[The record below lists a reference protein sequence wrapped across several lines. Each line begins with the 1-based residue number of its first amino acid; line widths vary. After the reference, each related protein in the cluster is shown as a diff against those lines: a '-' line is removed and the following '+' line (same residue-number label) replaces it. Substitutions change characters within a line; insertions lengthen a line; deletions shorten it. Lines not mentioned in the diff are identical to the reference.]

1 MFIPSKLQSIYSNRW
16 RWLYVC
22 PTTYHFINLAVS
34 SKRKKNKK
42 IKNKTKWIKQTSIVR
57 NVNTVKEPDLG
68 YQWGTLFLFDS
79 VMYCTYNSEH
89 FSLSSGLGL
98 LFSKKKS
105 GLGLFIKKKKPNTV
119 VSSSIFRGVMFTTQ
133 LSSQLFFITC
143 LHNKL
148 WVVEL

>member
-1 MFIPSKLQSIYSNRW
+1 MSAQLHIILSTLWYLQN
-16 RWLYVC
+16 
-22 PTTYHFINLAVS
+22 T
-34 SKRKKNKK
+34 KNNNNNK

-98 LFSKKKS
+98 
-105 GLGLFIKKKKPNTV
+105 FIKKKKKNL
-119 VSSSIFRGVMFTTQ
+119 TQ
-133 LSSQLFFITC
+133 
-143 LHNKL
+143 
-148 WVVEL
+148 

>member
-22 PTTYHFINLAVS
+22 PTTYHFINLVVS

-98 LFSKKKS
+98 
-105 GLGLFIKKKKPNTV
+105 FIKRKKKKPNTV
-119 VSSSIFRGVMFTTQ
+119 VSSSIFRGVMFTTFIAT
-133 LSSQLFFITC
+133 FFITC
-143 LHNKL
+143 SHNKL
-148 WVVEL
+148 WVVKL